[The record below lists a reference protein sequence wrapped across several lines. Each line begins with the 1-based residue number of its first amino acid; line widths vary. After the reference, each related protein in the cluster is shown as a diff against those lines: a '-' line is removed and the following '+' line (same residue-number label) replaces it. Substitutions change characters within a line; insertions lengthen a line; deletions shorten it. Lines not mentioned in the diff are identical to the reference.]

1 MEDDLAFLELEE
13 VIREHNH
20 RHEPLTHFRL
30 HDRALLLILVLGGSA
45 ASISR
50 LLNE

>member
-13 VIREHNH
+13 AIREHDH
-20 RHEPLTHFRL
+20 GHEPLTHFRL
-30 HDRALLLILVLGGSA
+30 HERALWLILAPTGSA
-45 ASISR
+45 ASLSR